1 MANSTDWARAIGT
14 SIVNYLRE
22 EELATFRKFK
32 VFAALE
38 GSGNVVMNQAGLGLN
53 WQVRY
58 RNQPVSGNN
67 GETPRV
73 FARQNLWVDA
83 NLPYRGYQVT
93 DAIYKRE
100 MLENRGQQALINVA
114 GGMAQRLKE
123 SMEQQLSKEVWVDGD
138 AAGNELR
145 WHGIESMMGING
157 TVDFND
163 GSQNVAPDPADMFGW
178 PADTYAGINTGLG
191 AISGSQLEGVWPN
204 GTCDPDFD
212 FYSPIVVNYNS
223 TSFKACQPC
232 DGAAGSVYGNWE
244 ANCVQATREGIHQ
257 AKRNDTRE
265 SQIDMVIMDRQMY
278 IAYMN
283 RLDSKERVIVTRT
296 NGLRSYGFTDV
307 FEQDGV
313 EISTEYA
320 VPNGCGYGLSIN
332 NMALHCMEGQLMVA
346 EGPFYNE
353 DTQAYRYVVGVLANL
368 KFKSPRNFFKLQ
380 AITDPVYP

>member
-1 MANSTDWARAIGT
+1 MANSTDWARVIGT
-14 SIVNYLRE
+14 TILNYLRE
-22 EELATFRKFK
+22 EELTSFRKFK

-38 GSGNVVMNQAGLGLN
+38 AGGKVVMNQGGLGLN

-73 FARQNLWVDA
+73 FSRQNLWVDA

-100 MLENRGQQALINVA
+100 MLENRGQAALIDVA
-114 GGMAQRLKE
+114 GKMASRLQE
-123 SMEQQLSKEVWVDGD
+123 SMEQHLGKEVWVDGN

-145 WHGIESMMGING
+145 FHGIESMMATDG
-157 TVDFND
+157 TVKFDD
-163 GSQNVAPDPADMFGW
+163 GTKRAANAADMFGW
-178 PADTYAGINTGLG
+178 PADNYAGLNTGLG
-191 AISGSQLEGVWPN
+191 NMAGSQLEGVWPN
-204 GTCDPDFD
+204 GVADPEYD
-212 FYSPIVVNYNS
+212 YWSPIVVNYTS
-223 TSFKACQPC
+223 TAFQ
-232 DGAAGSVYGNWE
+232 AATGKTANTWSD
-244 ANCVQATREGIHQ
+244 NCVVATRQGIQQ

-278 IAYMN
+278 IEYLN
-283 RLDSKERVIVTRT
+283 TLDSKERVIVTKT
-296 NGLRSYGFTDV
+296 NGLKSFGFLDV

-320 VPNGCGYGLSIN
+320 VPAGCGYGLSIS
-332 NMALHCMEGQLMVA
+332 NMELRCMEGSLMTS

-353 DTQAYRYVVGVLANL
+353 DTQAYRYVVSVLANL

-380 AITDPVYP
+380 AIA